1 MSVEP
6 YSLLC
11 ADSLTRQVIVICLQD
26 VCTWFSLFLYAKVSM
41 NCDRKVCFFDIQG
54 ISVIKSKYIV
64 DSEND

>member
-11 ADSLTRQVIVICLQD
+11 ADSLTRQVSVICLQD

-64 DSEND
+64 DFEYD